1 MADKPK
7 KSSRS
12 AVAEEEPVPASNA
25 APVRTTR
32 NAPKKAI
39 SKKTA
44 AKKSAAKQGAAR
56 KSSPRQSPPAPI
68 EARDFSATEGRG
80 GELHQAV
87 VGGG

>member
-12 AVAEEEPVPASNA
+12 AAAEEEPVPASNA
-25 APVRTTR
+25 APVRATR

-44 AKKSAAKQGAAR
+44 AKKSAAKQG
-56 KSSPRQSPPAPI
+56 
-68 EARDFSATEGRG
+68 
-80 GELHQAV
+80 
-87 VGGG
+87 